1 MEDNKIQTADGS
13 QVKFNDAATTD
24 PGDVP
29 YGDR

>member
-13 QVKFNDAATTD
+13 QVKFTDAAATD
-24 PGDVP
+24 AKDVP